1 MLEFITV
8 GLQDSRD
15 NWGVLD
21 LVEDKKPNDFSGEK
35 IMRKNQYRVIVE
47 WIYDLEKHKEFMSEE
62 DYKVD
67 EKGDLKVHKVHFNVH
82 EDIGCRCDICHAFF
96 QLDMTYDA
104 FASACKRKAKK
115 RAPSAPI
122 TDVKSKRTV
131 QEWQVVI
138 QQETQKVARD
148 KDALRSNSWKLV
160 SEIKMILSLIHI

>member
-1 MLEFITV
+1 
-8 GLQDSRD
+8 
-15 NWGVLD
+15 
-21 LVEDKKPNDFSGEK
+21 
-35 IMRKNQYRVIVE
+35 
-47 WIYDLEKHKEFMSEE
+47 
-62 DYKVD
+62 
-67 EKGDLKVHKVHFNVH
+67 
-82 EDIGCRCDICHAFF
+82 
-96 QLDMTYDA
+96 MTYDA

-160 SEIKMILSLIHI
+160 SEIKMI